1 MSGRRAARDQRRCR
15 GAAAMVGCWLG
26 AAVAYGVLGCGGRS
40 LPQTVGH
47 AEATA
52 AAPAPSPLQP
62 PNPPQPPERD
72 AFAAGRHR
80 GVCFAHS
87 LGGDDGYGT
96 PASAAS
102 LAELRAM
109 GVDWVSIT
117 PFGFLA
123 DPQATEIRRLR
134 GESDERLRAVTAQ
147 AHAAGMRVLLKP
159 HLWLRSPHWVGDV
172 TQHDEEGWRAFFA
185 AYEEHVVHYA
195 RLGREAGVDALL
207 VGNEL
212 QGTTHREADWRR
224 LIAAARRDFAGPLGY
239 GANHSEAERVP
250 FWDALDFIGVSAYFP
265 LVEEAAPTQRRM
277 VAAWRPI
284 LARLG
289 DLSRRWDRRVVFT
302 EIGYPAADWA
312 AWRPWELPTGAASN
326 PRLQADAYAAFLEA
340 AWPQQWL
347 GGAYWW
353 KWFSG
358 AGEHGHDGR
367 RDPFDFRPARRRRS
381 ARRLGRAR
389 PLKRADGRRYSSAAS
404 TRSSPCATAPRSA
417 DGPTTLASSHSGAS
431 RRWSGAAPA
440 PISTSTGCR

>member
-1 MSGRRAARDQRRCR
+1 VSGRR
-15 GAAAMVGCWLG
+15 GAAIRGGLS
-26 AAVAYGVLGCGGRS
+26 AALALALLGCGRL
-40 LPQTVGH
+40 LPLSIERAEGTTV
-47 AEATA
+47 TRVVVK
-52 AAPAPSPLQP
+52 PAQH
-62 PNPPQPPERD
+62 D

-87 LGGDDGYGT
+87 LGRDGGDDGYGT

-134 GESDERLRAVTAQ
+134 GESDERLSAVTAQ

-172 TQHDEEGWRAFFA
+172 AQHDEAGWRAFFA
-185 AYEEHVVHYA
+185 AYEELVVHYA

-239 GANHSEAERVP
+239 GANYSEAERVP

-277 VAAWRPI
+277 VAAWQPI

-289 DLSRRWDRRVVFT
+289 DLSRSWDRRVVFT

-312 AWRPWELPTGAASN
+312 AWRPWELPADAGSN

-340 AWPQQWL
+340 AWPQPWL

-358 AGEHGHDGR
+358 AGEHGRQERSDPSDLHGR
-367 RDPFDFRPARRRRS
+367 RDPFDFRASPAAEVLRG
-381 ARRLGRAR
+381 AW
-389 PLKRADGRRYSSAAS
+389 
-404 TRSSPCATAPRSA
+404 APR
-417 DGPTTLASSHSGAS
+417 
-431 RRWSGAAPA
+431 R
-440 PISTSTGCR
+440 